1 MIGSTLRDN
10 EAAKMQNRMGLGGAY
25 ADDVISAVV
34 CGLSFS
40 RTGDICCCGG
50 ASFCGRGGATSG
62 SRGGALAT
70 GGGAIC

>member
-1 MIGSTLRDN
+1 M
-10 EAAKMQNRMGLGGAY
+10 KWPKCKQNMVVGGAY

-50 ASFCGRGGATSG
+50 ASFWGKGGATSG

>member
-1 MIGSTLRDN
+1 MIGSTLRHI
-10 EAAKMQNRMGLGGAY
+10 EVAKMQTDWGVGGAY
-25 ADDVISAVV
+25 ADDVISAVA
-34 CGLSFS
+34 CGSSFS

-50 ASFCGRGGATSG
+50 ASFCGKGGATSG